1 MSVES
6 TSSESRTNPQGRL
19 WQRLESAS
27 ALSEKGD
34 KAEAAAELESAL
46 AEARQVPYEIEFQSR
61 IQLAMTL
68 ADLYYSLDEIPKAR
82 EMLTEESAFAEKIS
96 QIMQIS
102 GTPSQKRAATG
113 GYLQVRDRAAQMLL
127 LGSEAPEIT
136 VKDWIKGGPLSLRS
150 LQGRVVLLEFWATWC
165 KPCQEIFPKLVKLYD
180 QQAANGLEIIALT
193 RHYMAYRGTS
203 EAMDDELQLIRRM
216 IEDHGVN
223 FPVGVV
229 EDEKLQ
235 AIYGANG
242 LPTVFLIDRKGL
254 VRYAGPGGEERGF
267 NETLQN
273 CLNES

>member
-34 KAEAAAELESAL
+34 KAEAAVELESAL

-68 ADLYYSLDEIPKAR
+68 ADLYSSLDEIPKAR